1 MPLPPGWGRVTMTV
15 NRTIG
20 LLAGLGRLPVDVA
33 RAARGMGFAVIALS
47 LVPGT
52 DEELPVICHQHQTVN
67 VGQLEHVISQLK
79 AAGVQEVVMI
89 GKVTK
94 ERLFDGSTQL
104 DARALRLLSSLPDR
118 NDDTILMAIV
128 RELGEEGIRTVDQ
141 TQLIRMLL
149 PQPGVLTKRA
159 PSEAELAD
167 MNFGFDMAKEIG
179 RLDIGQTVVVKN
191 GAVMAV
197 EAIEG
202 TDACIRRGGQLGRGG
217 VVVAKTAKPQQDI
230 RFDMPSVGPDTLKAM
245 LEAGATALVM
255 EAGRTLLVEREA
267 TLALAD
273 ENNIAILSR
282 A

>member
-1 MPLPPGWGRVTMTV
+1 MSK
-15 NRTIG
+15 TIG

-33 RAARGMGFAVIALS
+33 RAARGMGFTVIALA

-52 DEELPVICHQHQTVN
+52 DEELKNICQKHQEVH
-67 VGQLEHVISQLK
+67 VGQLEGVIELLK
-79 AAGVQEVVMI
+79 TEGAEEVVMI

-94 ERLFDGSTQL
+94 ERLFDGSTHL
-104 DARALRLLSSLPDR
+104 DARAMRLLASLPDR

-128 RELGEEGIRTVDQ
+128 HELGKEGIHVVDQ

-167 MNFGFDMAKEIG
+167 MEFGFATAKEIG
-179 RLDIGQTVVVKN
+179 RMDIGQTVVVKN

-202 TDACIRRGGQLGRGG
+202 TDACIRRGGELGRGG

-230 RFDMPSVGPDTLKAM
+230 RFDMPSVGPDTLQAM
-245 LEAGATALVM
+245 IDAGATALVM
-255 EAGRTLLVEREA
+255 EAGRTLLVERDT
-267 TLALAD
+267 TLALANAHD
-273 ENNIAILSR
+273 IAILSR
-282 A
+282 V

>member
-1 MPLPPGWGRVTMTV
+1 MSK
-15 NRTIG
+15 TIG

-33 RAARGMGFAVIALS
+33 RAARGMGFNVIALA

-52 DEELPVICHQHQTVN
+52 DVQLANVCHKYQEVH
-67 VGQLEHVISQLK
+67 VGQLEGVINLLK
-79 AAGVQEVVMI
+79 TENIEEVVMI

-94 ERLFDGSTQL
+94 ERLFDGSTHL
-104 DARALRLLSSLPDR
+104 DARAMRLLASLSDR

-128 RELGEEGIRTVDQ
+128 HELNQEGIHVVDQ

-149 PQPGVLTKRA
+149 PQPGVLTKRT

-167 MNFGFDMAKEIG
+167 MEFGFATAKEIG
-179 RLDIGQTVVVKN
+179 RMDIGQTVVVKHS
-191 GAVMAV
+191 AVMAV

-202 TDACIRRGGQLGRGG
+202 TDACIRRGGELGHGG

-230 RFDMPSVGPDTLKAM
+230 RFDMPSVGPDTLQAM
-245 LEAGATALVM
+245 IDAGATALVL
-255 EAGRTLLVEREA
+255 EAGRTLLVDKET

-273 ENNIAILSR
+273 AHDITILSR